1 MEEYT
6 INGLAKIAGV
16 SARTLRYYEECGLLR
31 PRRDGS
37 NGYRIYG
44 RPEVGRLQ
52 QILFYRELGVGLASI
67 KQILSAPGFEPL
79 PVLNGHLAALKAR
92 RGQIDILIRNV
103 EKSIQE
109 MKGEISMSDTERFEG
124 FKQKLIDD
132 NERQYGEELRAKH
145 GDEIM
150 DRSNA
155 QLKGMTK
162 EQYEESERLTQELG
176 STLKAA
182 LAQGDPAGPLAQKAC
197 GLHKEWLCFYW
208 PDGQYSKEMHLGM
221 AQMYVADERFKAY
234 YDNIAPGMAEFLRD
248 AIQEF
253 CK

>member
-6 INGLAKIAGV
+6 INGLAKISGV
-16 SARTLRYYEECGLLR
+16 STRALRYYEECGLLR
-31 PRRDGS
+31 PRRDSS

-52 QILFYRELGVGLASI
+52 QILFYRELGVSLDGI
-67 KQILSAPGFEPL
+67 KQILLAPGFEPL
-79 PVLNGHLAALKAR
+79 PVLNGHLAALKAK
-92 RGQIDILIRNV
+92 RGQIDTLIRNV
-103 EKSIQE
+103 EKSIKD

-145 GDEIM
+145 GGEII

-155 QLKGMTK
+155 RLKGMTK

-176 STLKAA
+176 DTLKAA

-197 GLHKEWLCFYW
+197 RLHKEWLCFYW